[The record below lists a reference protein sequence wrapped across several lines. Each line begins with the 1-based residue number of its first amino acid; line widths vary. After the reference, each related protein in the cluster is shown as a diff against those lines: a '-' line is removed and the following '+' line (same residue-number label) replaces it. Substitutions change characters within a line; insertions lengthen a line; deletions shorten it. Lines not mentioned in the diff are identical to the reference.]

1 MKKDQLLTSII
12 IPGYNE
18 ERNIASVIRDVKK
31 LKGKFPLEII
41 VVDDGSKDKTAQ
53 VAKKAGADKV
63 ISYKKNK
70 GKGGAFRV
78 GIDAAKGD
86 YIVQIDADH
95 QFQPKEIPLFIAALN
110 EGYDV
115 VCGTRFDKG
124 KVETGSVSQL
134 NMFGNWLMSTVTAFF
149 SGIKVTDIMA
159 GFKGFTRD
167 AAKKINLVT
176 QHFGYEAEVV
186 VKACKLNLKVKEV
199 PITYTKR
206 TFGSSSVHAIKD
218 GIRVSYTIA
227 KMYLTFPGPPPGHG
241 VVGKRFLN
249 LLIPIWLVVVLP
261 YLSFL
266 TNKTY
271 QVNTAFEVQYLTS
284 VLLFFTTKQFT
295 GSRFAALIA
304 SAFFALSPF
313 THLRFPLFSFT
324 FYSPF
329 LFWFAL
335 TGITTFFLQ
344 DKKKEFFKQAIFPGI
359 FLNVCLL
366 LIQDQTLITIQWISL
381 NLAIF
386 VLLLARYFWNFERKF
401 AVSALW
407 SSGFI
412 LIGIATKSLLL
423 SAIGTALLVGVVTA
437 SLFLER
443 ISFRKLKS
451 PLFAPSRLA
460 GLFLLLLMIVTIF
473 TIKIMRTYAQ

>member
-1 MKKDQLLTSII
+1 MKNTQLLTSII

-18 ERNIASVIRDVKK
+18 ERNIASVIKDVKK
-31 LKGKFPLEII
+31 LKSKFNLEII

-53 VAKKAGADKV
+53 VAKKAGADRV

-95 QFQPKEIPLFIAALN
+95 QFQPNEIPLFIKALT
-110 EGYDV
+110 EGFDV

-149 SGIKVTDIMA
+149 SGIRVTDIMA

-167 AAKKINLVT
+167 AAKQLNLVT

-241 VVGKRFLN
+241 IVGKRFLT
-249 LLIPIWLVVVLP
+249 LLIPIWLIGVLP

-266 TNKTY
+266 TNKTF
-271 QVNTAFEVQYLTS
+271 QVNTSFEIQYITAI
-284 VLLFFTTKQFT
+284 LLFFTTKQFT

-304 SAFFALSPF
+304 SAFFALSQF
-313 THLRFPLFSFT
+313 TNLRFPLLAFNAYT
-324 FYSPF
+324 PI

-335 TGITTFFLQ
+335 TAVTTFFLQ
-344 DKKKEFFKQAIFPGI
+344 EKKKEFFRKAIFPGI
-359 FLNVCLL
+359 FFNICLL
-366 LIQDQTLITIQWISL
+366 LIQDQTLITIHWISF

-386 VLLLARYFWNFERKF
+386 VLLLAWYFWNSERKF
-401 AVSALW
+401 ALSALW
-407 SSGFI
+407 SSAFI
-412 LIGIATKSLLL
+412 IIGIGTKSLFL
-423 SAIGTALLVGVVTA
+423 SAIGTSLLVGVVTA
-437 SLFLER
+437 SFFLET
-443 ISFRKLKS
+443 ISFRKIKS
-451 PLFAPSRLA
+451 PLFAPSRIVRLV
-460 GLFLLLLMIVTIF
+460 LLVVTLVTIF
-473 TIKIMRTYAQ
+473 SIKIMRTYS